1 MSSTAD
7 ILQRQKELQR
17 EIAVRCQNGADLED
31 IVVLWNELDSRNTKL
46 TGKSGKSPL
55 LCHQYVRDFAA
66 VMRSCT

>member
-46 TGKSGKSPL
+46 TGKVAENHHYFVINMFEILRQS
-55 LCHQYVRDFAA
+55 
-66 VMRSCT
+66 